1 MFKNKNIYILL
12 AIVVVIGIL
21 LLTGAQN
28 SIKTVFKGD
37 EATGP
42 VKLTVWGR
50 DLPNDDP
57 AHAYIRAVVTGFQA
71 QNPDIELEYIAL
83 GDPGL
88 MDKTK
93 VAMASNK
100 DLPDIFQGW
109 GGSVMGGY
117 ADAGRLLDMTKELKS
132 IPCSIAARE
141 AMTWKKKIY
150 GVAPFFAIAGLFVNE
165 GIFETNGLTVPTTIE
180 ELENVAEA
188 LKAKGIQPFA
198 CGARDKW
205 PPLAMYMYLTDRYGG
220 IEAFNNARTR
230 KIPFDSGP
238 FVQAA
243 QKYQEWV
250 EKGYFGDKPLSEA
263 YGDADNL
270 MATGK
275 AAMQVTG
282 SWKCAQYASK
292 DFTDQ
297 TIGFYAFPEMP
308 DGKGKITDMMGMVD
322 IGFTVSKAAA
332 KKKDQVVRFLKYTM
346 SEEACSAELGRI
358 CSVPDVKVPT
368 RLTGMASEVFGKAE
382 AIQFWWDQDLPPM
395 ITSPLNDTLQTF
407 FIPQSDVQKALTK
420 YEELVEEN
428 LGPAKN

>member
-1 MFKNKNIYILL
+1 MKKNK
-12 AIVVVIGIL
+12 L
-21 LLTGAQN
+21 LLMLCFIAVMAVLLIPTYAAP
-28 SIKTVFKGD
+28 K
-37 EATGP
+37 

-50 DLPNDDP
+50 DLPNDNP

-71 QNPDIELEYIAL
+71 KNPDIQLEYIAL

-117 ADAGRLLDMTKELKS
+117 ADAGRLLDMTRELRP
-132 IPCSIAARE
+132 IPGSVAARE

-165 GIFETNGLTVPTTIE
+165 GIFKANGLAAPTTVD
-180 ELENVAEA
+180 ELEKVADA

-205 PPLAMYMYLTDRYGG
+205 PPLALYMYLTDRFGG
-220 IEAFNNARTR
+220 INAFGDAQSRKAR
-230 KIPFDSGP
+230 FDSAP

-243 QKYQEWV
+243 QKYQEWAK
-250 EKGYFGDKPLSEA
+250 KGYFGDKPLSEA
-263 YGDADNL
+263 YGDAQQL

-275 AAMQVTG
+275 AAMHITG
-282 SWKCAQYASK
+282 SWMCAQYADK
-292 DFTDQ
+292 GFTDQ
-297 TIGFYAFPEMP
+297 TIGFYAFPELKG
-308 DGKGKITDMMGMVD
+308 GKGKISDMMGMVD
-322 IGFTVSKAAA
+322 IGFTVTRAASNKKAA
-332 KKKDQVVRFLKYTM
+332 VVRFLKYAM
-346 SEEACSAELGRI
+346 SPEACSAEKGRI
-358 CSVPDVKVPT
+358 CAVPGVKAPT
-368 RLTGMASEVFGKAE
+368 RLTGMASEVFGKAQ

-395 ITSPLNDTLQTF
+395 VTSPLNDTLQTF
-407 FIPQSDVQKALTK
+407 FMPQSDVKSALTK

-428 LGPAKN
+428 LGPAKK